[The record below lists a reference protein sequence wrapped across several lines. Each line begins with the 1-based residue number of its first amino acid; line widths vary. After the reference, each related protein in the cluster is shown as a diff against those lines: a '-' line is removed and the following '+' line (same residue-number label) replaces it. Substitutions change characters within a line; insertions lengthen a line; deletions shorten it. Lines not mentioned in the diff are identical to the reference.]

1 MAIQSANYSTRATRS
16 VQRRRGSLW
25 YLLNKRKR
33 REGWR
38 CIGKQTPYSTR
49 HDFISCLSVIA
60 CCCCC
65 CSSSSSSSEK
75 RREVKRGAQD
85 KEMRVLL
92 LLRHCLTVYEWCTRH
107 GTIAAVAEASLYIVL
122 SLSLSGWLL
131 TLNDDERWCTL
142 CIIVYGTTR
151 GILSSLYFLLM
162 FNITRKIVVGEHWVS
177 WDEDHGSINGPYFRV
192 VTVLNSGYCGEP
204 PMVANARHN
213 APQEQSSFALD
224 TELQYQCCQYINKHS
239 HAHYPHPFV
248 FIIWHHKAAKKKK
261 LYL

>member
-65 CSSSSSSSEK
+65 CCCCSSSSSSSEK

-85 KEMRVLL
+85 KEMRVPL

-162 FNITRKIVVGEHWVS
+162 FNITRKFVVGEQWVS
-177 WDEDHGSINGPYFRV
+177 WDEDQLMDHIF
-192 VTVLNSGYCGEP
+192 VL
-204 PMVANARHN
+204 
-213 APQEQSSFALD
+213 
-224 TELQYQCCQYINKHS
+224 LQYS
-239 HAHYPHPFV
+239 T
-248 FIIWHHKAAKKKK
+248 AAIVES
-261 LYL
+261 LRWWRMRGTMRLRSRAVSPSIRNFNTNAVSI